1 MKKETLRINVLPSQ
15 NNNNNTKSYN
25 YLNNNNNQDFND
37 ELKQNIN
44 FIPNNNK
51 NYNNN
56 FINNNHFNP
65 FLNSKNNIPKKEN
78 PQIINKNEP
87 INPFFKKFSNEDKI
101 TILENENSRLKR
113 KIVDLNKKII
123 QLNKKIDLYE
133 NILNSNNLSTN
144 VINNN
149 KQLIQKNENSILQS
163 LNKNQPFLNMGI
175 PNNNIF
181 NNTNNFYLQNYNNP
195 FKIIQPINNIDDPLN
210 KNIFKNK
217 INLMNNINNNNFNN
231 LNFENFFDNKT
242 LPNQKNEH
250 KYNIDSSFENDN
262 NISCSFENY
271 NDEDNIDVDN
281 MTYEELLELE
291 NKIGYVKTGVSI
303 EQKLSLK
310 IEQYSPNKIDC
321 KECVICKELFKENEF
336 IRLLNCSHVFHIN
349 CIDEWFKDNKI
360 CPICKKEVE

>member
-1 MKKETLRINVLPSQ
+1 MDSFGFFNNDFPSQ

-25 YLNNNNNQDFND
+25 YSNNNKNQDLYD
-37 ELKQNIN
+37 KIKQNIG
-44 FIPNNNK
+44 FFSNNNK

-56 FINNNHFNP
+56 FINNNHSNNI
-65 FLNSKNNIPKKEN
+65 LNSKNNFSKKEN
-78 PQIINKNEP
+78 NQIININEP
-87 INPFFKKFSNEDKI
+87 NIPFFKNFSKEDKI
-101 TILENENSRLKR
+101 KKLENENSRLKC
-113 KIVDLNKKII
+113 KIVDLNKTII

-144 VINNN
+144 FILNNN
-149 KQLIQKNENSILQS
+149 KKLIEKNENSILKS

-175 PNNNIF
+175 PDNNTFNNINDFFVQNNNYPY
-181 NNTNNFYLQNYNNP
+181 T
-195 FKIIQPINNIDDPLN
+195 IIQPINNYDNLLN
-210 KNIFKNK
+210 KRNSNNKN
-217 INLMNNINNNNFNN
+217 NQINNNNNIN
-231 LNFENFFDNKT
+231 LDNFFENKS
-242 LPNQKNEH
+242 LLNQNEINNEY
-250 KYNIDSSFENDN
+250 KYNIDSSFENEN
-262 NISCSFENY
+262 NMSCSFESY
-271 NDEDNIDVDN
+271 NDENNIDVDN

-291 NKIGYVKTGVSI
+291 NKIGYVKKGVSI

-336 IRLLNCSHVFHIN
+336 IRILNCSHVFHIN